1 MFPEN
6 IATNANF
13 TRTEQYTVISGCK
26 PCCDGACSGFLTVVS
41 FGWEKSH
48 VLSKNNGRC
57 SELIFNDGLS
67 KTFVGALPYWTGW
80 VDEPALS

>member
-1 MFPEN
+1 MLQMLIFQG
-6 IATNANF
+6 ANN
-13 TRTEQYTVISGCK
+13 TQSSVGANLVVTEPAV
-26 PCCDGACSGFLTVVS
+26 DFLTAVL

-48 VLSKNNGRC
+48 VLCKNNCRC

>member
-1 MFPEN
+1 MLILQGPN
-6 IATNANF
+6 NTQSSVGANLVVM
-13 TRTEQYTVISGCK
+13 EPAV
-26 PCCDGACSGFLTVVS
+26 DFLTVVL

-48 VLSKNNGRC
+48 VLCKNNGRC